1 MLSCLG
7 FDDKETIC
15 RVEVFGLEF
24 VNLKLLLPSAW
35 FLKRIEDEKIIFFFP
50 LDLEK
55 CSPIVSKGQVRNFN
69 KNKAS

>member
-35 FLKRIEDEKIIFFFP
+35 FLKRIEDEKIIFFFLSRP
-50 LDLEK
+50 GEVFSD
-55 CSPIVSKGQVRNFN
+55 CFQRTS
-69 KNKAS
+69 